1 MSAPV
6 SVRPCGGYESEEVR
20 AALLAVLEPLG
31 GLDWVKPGMRV
42 AIKAN
47 LITAM
52 KPESAATTHP
62 VLLSELTRL
71 LLEKGASVIIGDSPG
86 GIFSRAYVERVYE
99 VCGLKALE
107 NLGAALNRDF
117 GQKEQSFPEGKIL
130 KHFTYT
136 SWLDSA
142 DAIINFSKLKVHA
155 MMGMTAATKNLFG
168 TIPGAVK
175 AEYHYRFPEYRDFAD
190 MLVDLNEYFH
200 PRLNICDAVVGME
213 GNGPTQGT
221 PKAIGALLASESPY
235 ALDLAAAELIGL
247 TKEDVPY
254 LEAAYQRGFIPAA
267 AAELQIDGNLNALK
281 PENFRNIAGRDGLT
295 LFGNKTGPMK
305 KAIGKALRRMVQ
317 STPELDAKSCIG
329 CGVCARSCPAKAI
342 TIEEKKAVIDR
353 GKCIR
358 CFCCQ
363 ELCPRGAMKVH
374 RPLAARVAGR
384 L

>member
-6 SVRPCGGYESEEVR
+6 SIRPCGRYEETQVR

-31 GLDWVKPGMRV
+31 GLNWVQPGMKV

-47 LITAM
+47 LITAI
-52 KPESAATTHP
+52 KPENAATTHP
-62 VLLSELTRL
+62 VLLAELTKL
-71 LLEKGASVIIGDSPG
+71 LLEKGASVIVGDSPG
-86 GIFSRAYVERVYE
+86 GVFSRAYVEKVYE

-136 SWLDSA
+136 AWLDGA

-155 MMGMTAATKNLFG
+155 MMSMTAATKNLFG
-168 TIPGAVK
+168 TIPGSVK
-175 AEYHYRFPEYRDFAD
+175 AEYHYRFPEYKDFAD
-190 MLVDLNEYFH
+190 MLVDLNEYFK

-221 PKAIGALLASESPY
+221 PKEIGALLASESPY

-247 TKEDVPY
+247 TKKDVPY
-254 LEAAYQRGFIPAA
+254 LEAAFRRGYIPAT
-267 AAELQIDGNLNALK
+267 AAELTIDGDLNARK
-281 PENFRNIAGRDGLT
+281 PESFRTITGRDGLT
-295 LFGNKTGPMK
+295 LFGNKTGPVK
-305 KAIGKALRRMVQ
+305 KAIGKALSRMVQ
-317 STPELDAKSCIG
+317 SVPKLEAGNCIG
-329 CGVCARSCPAKAI
+329 CGVCARSCPAKAVA
-342 TIEEKKAVIDR
+342 IENKKASIDR

-374 RPLAARVAGR
+374 RPLAAKLAGR

>member
-1 MSAPV
+1 MTAPV
-6 SVRPCGGYESEEVR
+6 VIRPCADYGAAE
-20 AALLAVLEPLG
+20 AALRAVLEPLG
-31 GLDWVKPGMRV
+31 GLAWVQPGMRIAV
-42 AIKAN
+42 KAN
-47 LITAM
+47 LISAM
-52 KPESAATTHP
+52 KPEAAATTHP
-62 VLLSELTRL
+62 ALLGALTKL
-71 LLEKGASVIIGDSPG
+71 LLEKGAKVTVGDSPG
-86 GIFSRAYVERVYE
+86 GVYNRVYVERVYE

-107 NLGAALNRDF
+107 ALGAELNRDF
-117 GQKEQSFPEGKIL
+117 GQKEQSFPEGKVL

-168 TIPGAVK
+168 TIPGSVK
-175 AEYHYRFPEYRDFAD
+175 AEYHYRFPEYADFAD
-190 MLVDLNEYFH
+190 MLVDLNEYFR

-221 PKAIGALLASESPY
+221 PKTIGALLASESPY

-247 TKEDVPY
+247 RREDVPY
-254 LEAAYQRGFIPAA
+254 LEAAFRRGLIPATA
-267 AAELQIDGNLNALK
+267 AKLTVDGDLNAFK
-281 PENFRNIAGRDGLT
+281 PEKFRNIASRDSLT
-295 LFGNKTGPMK
+295 TFVSGSGAAAKLFR
-305 KAIGKALRRMVQ
+305 AAAGKLLESR
-317 STPELDAKSCIG
+317 PELEAGKCVG

-342 TIEEKKAVIDR
+342 TIEAKQAKIDR
-353 GKCIR
+353 GACIR

-374 RPLAARVAGR
+374 RPLAARLAGR